1 MTIGLMDQNHD
12 HLQDVTA
19 MTGAEIMRL
28 DDAFF
33 PGSESETDCKD
44 GVSNMSAPDV
54 GIAIVVEHLGPDEL
68 KRFAQ
73 E

>member
-1 MTIGLMDQNHD
+1 
-12 HLQDVTA
+12 

-33 PGSESETDCKD
+33 PESESETDCKD